1 MRRLALTLLL
11 ATLAG
16 PVQAL
21 SCMAPDAVWLYQQI
35 KNDDAD
41 YLLVKGTITLTEA
54 PNLPAP
60 AGMKTTEAF
69 TKGRATG
76 LALSAS
82 GFDVPFDRAITIRAT
97 CVASWCGSPKGLS
110 QGTRIFAVQIEA
122 DRLILERGP
131 CGGLVQLWS
140 KEEEARLL
148 ECHLK
153 GNCELREF

>member
-1 MRRLALTLLL
+1 MRRFALTLLL

-21 SCMAPDAVWLYQQI
+21 SCMAPDSVWLYQHI

-41 YLLVKGTITLTEA
+41 YLLVKGTITLTED

-60 AGMKTTEAF
+60 AGMKTTEAV
-69 TKGRATG
+69 TRARVTG
-76 LALSAS
+76 LALSAA
-82 GFDVPFDRAITIRAT
+82 GFDVPFDRAIAIRST
-97 CVASWCGSPKGLS
+97 CVASWCGSPEGLS
-110 QGTRIFAVQIEA
+110 QDTHIFAVQIEA

-131 CGGLVQLWS
+131 CGGLVQRWS
-140 KEEEARLL
+140 KEEEDRLL

-153 GNCELREF
+153 GKCELREF